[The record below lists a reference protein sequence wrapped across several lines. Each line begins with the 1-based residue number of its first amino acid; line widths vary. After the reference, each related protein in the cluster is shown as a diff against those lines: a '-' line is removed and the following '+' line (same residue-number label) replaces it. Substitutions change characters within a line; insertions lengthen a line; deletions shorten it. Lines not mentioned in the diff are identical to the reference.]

1 MKRTFSQERMFG
13 SNMRSNTNKRP
24 VQQVAQAARDQQGLA
39 LALGFQGVSIAVL
52 SDYKIPLRN
61 FTDLAEH
68 VTGMEI
74 KDFDIFSVPDGKL
87 IYIPA
92 EKVDVQYYQEQKE
105 LVLKGPIQLFGRGST
120 IAYIAQYM
128 AECLRTAQ
136 TGSMLIHAAAVRA
149 PISNTSIVIL
159 GEKGAGKTT
168 LALRL
173 CHQYGY
179 WLIGNDQIF
188 LGAEPDG
195 TVVTAGGNAWFHLR
209 ETAVLADAYL
219 MQLCSHRHERAKPAW
234 NNKMK
239 VDPHQIAIRVATGAF
254 PVTAIFHIRIDQTQS
269 EVHSEIW
276 QGIQRNLFLHECF
289 GRHISGQAT
298 PLQDDRGNYLGSL
311 PPINLECA
319 LKARDT
325 LVERVI
331 KAGVVEIFAPDSRSA
346 VDFILKREVS

>member
-1 MKRTFSQERMFG
+1 
-13 SNMRSNTNKRP
+13 MRNNVNKRP
-24 VQQVAQAARDQQGLA
+24 ARQVAPAARNQQGLA

-52 SDYKIPLRN
+52 SAHKIPLGN
-61 FTDLAEH
+61 FKDLEEY

-74 KDFDIFSVPDGKL
+74 KDYDNLAVPDGKI

-92 EKVDVQYYQEQKE
+92 AKVDVQYYQGQKE
-105 LVLKGPIQLFGRGST
+105 LVLKGPIQLFGRGSA

-195 TVVTAGGNAWFHLR
+195 PVVTAGGNAWFHLR

-219 MQLCSHRHERAKPAW
+219 MQICSHRHERTKPAW

-239 VDPHQIAIRVATGAF
+239 VDPRQIAIRVATGAF
-254 PVTAIFHIRIDQTQS
+254 PVTAIFHVRIDQTQA

-276 QGIQRNLFLHECF
+276 QGVQRNLFLHECF

-311 PPINLECA
+311 PSINLECA

-325 LVERVI
+325 LVDRVI
-331 KAGVVEIFAPDSRSA
+331 KAGVIEIFAPDSHSA